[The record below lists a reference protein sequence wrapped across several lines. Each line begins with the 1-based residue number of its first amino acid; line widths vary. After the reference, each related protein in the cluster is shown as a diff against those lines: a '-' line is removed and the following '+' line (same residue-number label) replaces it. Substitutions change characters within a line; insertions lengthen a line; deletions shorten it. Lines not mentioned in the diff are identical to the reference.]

1 MKHYKFETSGE
12 SDLEKDGNLL
22 TLKAN
27 IQPWE
32 FVQFLSTGTIQ
43 EDIQPGKVMK
53 GLMLSR
59 VNSHETPSLVFLN
72 SPPYCYL
79 LVKGSY
85 ISCSRCLGRG
95 RYILFSSC
103 HVSFFFI
110 SKVYERSYLRI
121 QREEYLQQQLA
132 LEKMASEIVF
142 HTISITNALSPD
154 EFFEQVSRPTIQS
167 IFKQD
172 PFGKLTLIMC
182 T

>member
-1 MKHYKFETSGE
+1 M
-12 SDLEKDGNLL
+12 
-22 TLKAN
+22 A
-27 IQPWE
+27 
-32 FVQFLSTGTIQ
+32 GTFYF
-43 EDIQPGKVMK
+43 PRVM
-53 GLMLSR
+53 
-59 VNSHETPSLVFLN
+59 
-72 SPPYCYL
+72 
-79 LVKGSY
+79 
-85 ISCSRCLGRG
+85 CL
-95 RYILFSSC
+95 
-103 HVSFFFI
+103 FFFI